1 MKTVFKLTFFIL
13 LGISALGFVIAAF
26 LYIFN
31 PNKVELGEEPEQVAS
46 VSDSADEVSAPI
58 AVSDQEPVQTTPVE
72 AVTAPAPEVLS
83 EQEPVAVAE
92 NEQTS
97 PSPAEAKQIS
107 WDLTPAEQELAV
119 DDWISIEGYQDDLI
133 GATVG
138 QYDETRVLKWNEPS
152 DLFGTNGMVE
162 ITSQSTGLPAS
173 SDKIIGVTG
182 LVENPREN
190 ETIVQINEMLLREQT
205 VLIRVVGQIDRIGGD
220 RLPKRWTVF
229 LKKGVHVDFVGQQ
242 IEENDSQ

>member
-1 MKTVFKLTFFIL
+1 MIT
-13 LGISALGFVIAAF
+13 AF
-26 LYIFN
+26 LYVFA
-31 PNKVELGEEPEQVAS
+31 PDKAELAEAPKQVVS
-46 VSDSADEVSAPI
+46 VSDSTNGVSAPTE
-58 AVSDQEPVQTTPVE
+58 VSDQETGQTAPAEV
-72 AVTAPAPEVLS
+72 VTAPEPEVLS
-83 EQEPVAVAE
+83 EQKPVVVAE

-97 PSPAEAKQIS
+97 LPPETKQIS
-107 WDLTPAEQELAV
+107 WDLTPVEQGLEI
-119 DDWISIEGYQDDLI
+119 DDWISIEGYQDDLV

-138 QYDETRVLKWNEPS
+138 QYGATRVLKWNDPS
-152 DLFGTNGMVE
+152 HLFGTNGL
-162 ITSQSTGLPAS
+162 IDIASQSTGLPAS
-173 SDKIIGVTG
+173 GDRIIGVSG

-190 ETIVQINEMLLREQT
+190 ETVVQINKILLQEQT

>member
-1 MKTVFKLTFFIL
+1 MRTVFKFTFFLL
-13 LGISALGFVIAAF
+13 LGISALGFVITAF
-26 LYIFN
+26 LYLFA
-31 PNKVELGEEPEQVAS
+31 PDKAELAEVPKQVVS
-46 VSDSADEVSAPI
+46 VSDPTNEMSAPTE
-58 AVSDQEPVQTTPVE
+58 VSDQETVQTAPAE
-72 AVTAPAPEVLS
+72 AVTAPEPEVLA

-97 PSPAEAKQIS
+97 LSPETKQIS
-107 WDLTPAEQELAV
+107 WDLTPAEQGLEI

-138 QYDETRVLKWNEPS
+138 QYDATRVLEWNDPS
-152 DLFGTNGMVE
+152 HLFGTNGL
-162 ITSQSTGLPAS
+162 IDIASQSTGLPAS
-173 SDKIIGVTG
+173 GDRIIGVSG

-190 ETIVQINEMLLREQT
+190 ETVVQINKTLLQEQT

>member
-1 MKTVFKLTFFIL
+1 MIT
-13 LGISALGFVIAAF
+13 AF
-26 LYIFN
+26 LYVFA
-31 PNKVELGEEPEQVAS
+31 PDKAELAESPKQVVS
-46 VSDSADEVSAPI
+46 VSDSTNGVSAPTE
-58 AVSDQEPVQTTPVE
+58 VPDQETVQTAPAE
-72 AVTAPAPEVLS
+72 AVTAPEPEVLA
-83 EQEPVAVAE
+83 EQEPVTVAE

-97 PSPAEAKQIS
+97 PLPETKQIS
-107 WDLTPAEQELAV
+107 WDLTPAEQGLEI

-133 GATVG
+133 GATVR
-138 QYDETRVLKWNEPS
+138 QSDATRVLEWNDPS
-152 DLFGTNGMVE
+152 HLFGTNGL
-162 ITSQSTGLPAS
+162 IDIASQSTGLPAS
-173 SDKIIGVTG
+173 GDRIIGVSG

-190 ETIVQINEMLLREQT
+190 ETVVQINETLLQEQT

>member
-1 MKTVFKLTFFIL
+1 MRTVFKFTFFVL
-13 LGISALGFVIAAF
+13 LSISALGFVITAF
-26 LYIFN
+26 LYVFA
-31 PNKVELGEEPEQVAS
+31 PDKAELAGAPKQVVP
-46 VSDSADEVSAPI
+46 VSDSTNEMSAPTE
-58 AVSDQEPVQTTPVE
+58 VSDQETVQTAPAE
-72 AVTAPAPEVLS
+72 AVTAPEPEVS
-83 EQEPVAVAE
+83 AEQEPVAVSD

-97 PSPAEAKQIS
+97 PLPETQQIS
-107 WDLTPAEQELAV
+107 WDLTPAEQGLEI

-138 QYDETRVLKWNEPS
+138 QYGATRVLKWNDPS
-152 DLFGTNGMVE
+152 HLFGTNGL
-162 ITSQSTGLPAS
+162 IDIASQSTGLPAS
-173 SDKIIGVTG
+173 GDRIIGVSG

-190 ETIVQINEMLLREQT
+190 ETVVQINKTLLQEQT

-229 LKKGVHVDFVGQQ
+229 LKKGVRVDFVGQQ